1 MRRRVVNS
9 LLVMAIYHMSAKMH
23 SRSAGASSV
32 AAAAYRSG
40 ERLRDERTGETQDY
54 TRRDGVEGTEIHAP
68 EGAPEWAREREQL
81 WNAVEAAE
89 RRKDAQVAREVEVA
103 LPVELPKE
111 QQRDLARQFIQRE
124 FVERGMVAD
133 VAYHDGGGHNPHAHI
148 LLTTRTLG
156 PQGFGGKERGW
167 NSKELL
173 SEWREAWARDTNQAL
188 ERAGHLERIDH
199 RSLAVQHQEAIRK
212 GHYGKAEKL
221 DRDPEPHYGKGAW
234 MAARTGQANERTE
247 QGAQVREINQ
257 GYQSERANGRE
268 WMRRIQ
274 YQIDRIVREAAERVR
289 DLGRN
294 LGRDF
299 GFDR

>member
-1 MRRRVVNS
+1 M
-9 LLVMAIYHMSAKMH
+9 
-23 SRSAGASSV
+23 
-32 AAAAYRSG
+32 
-40 ERLRDERTGETQDY
+40 
-54 TRRDGVEGTEIHAP
+54 
-68 EGAPEWAREREQL
+68 
-81 WNAVEAAE
+81 EAAE

-111 QQRDLARQFIQRE
+111 QQRELARQFIQRE

-156 PQGFGGKERGW
+156 PEGFGGKERDW
-167 NSKELL
+167 NRKELL

-188 ERAGHLERIDH
+188 ERAGHRARIDH
-199 RSLAVQHQEAIRK
+199 RSLAEQHQEALGK
-212 GHYGKAEKL
+212 GHYEKAERL

-234 MAARTGQANERTE
+234 MAARTGEPNERTE
-247 QGAQVREINQ
+247 RGAAVKKINQ
-257 GYQSERANGRE
+257 GYEAEREQGRG
-268 WMRRIQ
+268 WIRQ
-274 YQIDRIVREAAERVR
+274 CQREIERLVWQAAERVR
-289 DLGRN
+289 DVGRN